1 MHSACYA
8 SPFPDGIV
16 KSMTNKPLL
25 PLICI
30 IIVLLM
36 GCTST
41 SRDERVSAV
50 EAENA
55 LREVTKLASQAV
67 DANLFTEMELQD
79 LLPQNAAHFSQMEG
93 IPLFLD
99 HLDRWQTQVQQAF
112 RSVLVQTT
120 ILVTDN
126 SNEVVWE
133 NPEAAL
139 LQGNQSATKELTK
152 QRGGVIREE
161 VLEQLNDALI
171 ASEETW
177 NVILDR
183 YGIWQK
189 GTSLWGEEVL
199 VEVKDDPFDHL
210 STQFLE
216 TYFEELGRQEE
227 ILRTTPVPRGS
238 GSFLELFWQDA

>member
-1 MHSACYA
+1 
-8 SPFPDGIV
+8 
-16 KSMTNKPLL
+16 MTNKPLL
-25 PLICI
+25 SLICI

-41 SRDERVSAV
+41 STHERVSAV

-67 DANLFTEMELQD
+67 DANLFSEMGLQD
-79 LLPQNAAHFSQMEG
+79 LLPQEAAHFTDMGG

-99 HLDRWQTQVQQAF
+99 HLDKWQTQVQQAF

-120 ILVTDN
+120 ILVEEN
-126 SNEVVWE
+126 SSEVVWE

-139 LQGNQSATKELTK
+139 QRGNQSATKELTK
-152 QRGGVIREE
+152 QRGDVIRKE
-161 VLEQLNDALI
+161 VLKRLKDALD
-171 ASEETW
+171 SSNGTW

-199 VEVKDDPFDHL
+199 VEVKDEPFEHL

-227 ILRTTPVPRGS
+227 ILRTTPVPKGS

>member
-1 MHSACYA
+1 
-8 SPFPDGIV
+8 
-16 KSMTNKPLL
+16 MTNKPLL

-67 DANLFTEMELQD
+67 DANLFTETELQD

-152 QRGGVIREE
+152 QRGDVIREE
-161 VLEQLNDALI
+161 VLERLNDALI

-177 NVILDR
+177 NIILDR

>member
-1 MHSACYA
+1 
-8 SPFPDGIV
+8 
-16 KSMTNKPLL
+16 MTNKPLL
-25 PLICI
+25 LLICI

-67 DANLFTEMELQD
+67 NANLFTEMGLQD
-79 LLPQNAAHFSQMEG
+79 LLPQNAAHFTEMEG

-126 SNEVVWE
+126 SDEVVWE

-139 LQGNQSATKELTK
+139 VQGNQSATRELTR
-152 QRGGVIREE
+152 QRGDVIREE
-161 VLEQLNDALI
+161 VLEQLKDAL
-171 ASEETW
+171 ASSNETW

-199 VEVKDDPFDHL
+199 VEVKDDPFNHL

>member
-1 MHSACYA
+1 
-8 SPFPDGIV
+8 
-16 KSMTNKPLL
+16 
-25 PLICI
+25 
-30 IIVLLM
+30 M

-67 DANLFTEMELQD
+67 DANLFTETELQD

-152 QRGGVIREE
+152 QRGDVIREE
-161 VLEQLNDALI
+161 VLERLNDALI

-177 NVILDR
+177 NIILDR

>member
-1 MHSACYA
+1 
-8 SPFPDGIV
+8 
-16 KSMTNKPLL
+16 MTNKPLL
-25 PLICI
+25 TLICI

-67 DANLFTEMELQD
+67 NANLFTEMGLQD
-79 LLPQNAAHFSQMEG
+79 LLPQNAAHFTEMEG

-126 SNEVVWE
+126 SDEVVWE
-133 NPEAAL
+133 NPGAAL

-152 QRGGVIREE
+152 QRGDVIREE

-171 ASEETW
+171 ASEATW

>member
-1 MHSACYA
+1 
-8 SPFPDGIV
+8 
-16 KSMTNKPLL
+16 MTNKPLL
-25 PLICI
+25 TLICI

-67 DANLFTEMELQD
+67 NANLFTEMGLQD
-79 LLPQNAAHFSQMEG
+79 LLPQNAAHFTEMEG

-126 SNEVVWE
+126 SDEVVWE
-133 NPEAAL
+133 NPGAAL

-152 QRGGVIREE
+152 QRGDVIREE
-161 VLEQLNDALI
+161 VLERLNDALI

-189 GTSLWGEEVL
+189 GTSLWGEEML

>member
-1 MHSACYA
+1 
-8 SPFPDGIV
+8 
-16 KSMTNKPLL
+16 MTNKPLL
-25 PLICI
+25 TLICI

-67 DANLFTEMELQD
+67 NANLFTEMGLQD
-79 LLPQNAAHFSQMEG
+79 LLPQNAAHFTEMEG

-126 SNEVVWE
+126 SDEVVWE
-133 NPEAAL
+133 NPGAAL

-152 QRGGVIREE
+152 QRGDVIREE
-161 VLEQLNDALI
+161 VLERLNDALI

>member
-1 MHSACYA
+1 
-8 SPFPDGIV
+8 
-16 KSMTNKPLL
+16 MTNKPLL

-36 GCTST
+36 GCTTT

-67 DANLFTEMELQD
+67 NANLFTEMGLQD
-79 LLPQNAAHFSQMEG
+79 LLPQNAAHFTDMGG

-112 RSVLVQTT
+112 RSVLVQAT

-152 QRGGVIREE
+152 QRGDVIREE
-161 VLEQLNDALI
+161 VLERLNDALI

-189 GTSLWGEEVL
+189 GTSLWGEEML

-216 TYFEELGRQEE
+216 TYFEERGRQEE

>member
-1 MHSACYA
+1 MQVHFLY
-8 SPFPDGIV
+8 GIV
-16 KSMTNKPLL
+16 KPMTNKPLL
-25 PLICI
+25 SLICI

-67 DANLFTEMELQD
+67 DANLFSGMGLQE
-79 LLPQNAAHFSQMEG
+79 LLPQNAAHFAEMEE

-99 HLDRWQTQVQQAF
+99 HLDRWQAQVQQAF

-139 LQGNQSATKELTK
+139 QQGNQSATKELAK
-152 QRGGVIREE
+152 QRGDVIREE
-161 VLEQLNDALI
+161 VLERLDDALV

-189 GTSLWGEEVL
+189 GTSLWGEDVL
-199 VEVKDDPFDHL
+199 VEVNGDPFDHL
-210 STQFLE
+210 STLFLE

>member
-1 MHSACYA
+1 
-8 SPFPDGIV
+8 
-16 KSMTNKPLL
+16 MTNKPLL

-41 SRDERVSAV
+41 STNERVSAV

-67 DANLFTEMELQD
+67 DANLFTEMGLQD
-79 LLPQNAAHFSQMEG
+79 ILPQNAAHFAEMKG

-126 SNEVVWE
+126 SDEVVWE

-152 QRGGVIREE
+152 QRGDVIREE
-161 VLEQLNDALI
+161 VLERLNDALI
-171 ASEETW
+171 ASEVTW

-189 GTSLWGEEVL
+189 GTSLWGEEEL
-199 VEVKDDPFDHL
+199 VEVKVDPFDHL

>member
-1 MHSACYA
+1 
-8 SPFPDGIV
+8 
-16 KSMTNKPLL
+16 MTNKPLL
-25 PLICI
+25 LLICI

-67 DANLFTEMELQD
+67 NANLFTEMGLQD
-79 LLPQNAAHFSQMEG
+79 LLPQNAAHFTEMEG

-126 SNEVVWE
+126 SDEVVWE

-139 LQGNQSATKELTK
+139 VQGNQSATRELTR
-152 QRGGVIREE
+152 QRGDVIREE
-161 VLEQLNDALI
+161 VLEQLKDAL
-171 ASEETW
+171 ASSNETW
-177 NVILDR
+177 NVLLDR

-199 VEVKDDPFDHL
+199 VEVKGNPFDHL

>member
-1 MHSACYA
+1 
-8 SPFPDGIV
+8 
-16 KSMTNKPLL
+16 MTNKPLL
-25 PLICI
+25 PLIFI

-67 DANLFTEMELQD
+67 DANLFTEMGLQD
-79 LLPQNAAHFSQMEG
+79 LLPQNAAHFVEMEG

-120 ILVTDN
+120 LLVEDS
-126 SNEVVWE
+126 SNDVVWE

-139 LQGNQSATKELTK
+139 VQGNQSATRELTK
-152 QRGGVIREE
+152 QRGDVIREE
-161 VLEQLNDALI
+161 VLERLKDAL
-171 ASEETW
+171 ASSNETW

-183 YGIWQK
+183 YSIWQK

-199 VEVKDDPFDHL
+199 VEVKGNPFDHL

-216 TYFEELGRQEE
+216 TYFKELGRQEE

>member
-1 MHSACYA
+1 
-8 SPFPDGIV
+8 
-16 KSMTNKPLL
+16 
-25 PLICI
+25 
-30 IIVLLM
+30 M

-67 DANLFTEMELQD
+67 NANLFTEMGLQD
-79 LLPQNAAHFSQMEG
+79 LLPQNAAHFTEMEG

-126 SNEVVWE
+126 SDEVVWE
-133 NPEAAL
+133 NPGAAL

-152 QRGGVIREE
+152 QRGDVIREE
-161 VLEQLNDALI
+161 VLERLNDALI